1 MHSRQDINATRPV
14 LIYDGNCPVCR
25 KTMAW
30 ITENADEK
38 TFEMLTCQS
47 EQVKERFPFIES
59 EACMQA
65 MQLILPDGKHLVGE
79 KAMPEI
85 FKRMNR
91 YGSATRLFQL
101 PGADLISRRFY
112 RWFADNRYQ
121 IAKVLFPHEGKSQPE
136 QPLEQKR
143 IEDKDVRKGGRG
155 TT

>member
-1 MHSRQDINATRPV
+1 MPDVQEMDETRPV
-14 LIYDGNCPVCR
+14 LIYDGNCPICR

-30 ITENADEK
+30 IKENADED

-47 EQVKERFPFIES
+47 EQVEKRFPFIES
-59 EACMQA
+59 EDCMNA

-85 FKRMNR
+85 LKRMNR
-91 YGSATRLFQL
+91 YGSAARLFHL

-121 IAKVLFPHEGKSQPE
+121 IAKVLFPNESKSPPEQHEAPKEIEGKN
-136 QPLEQKR
+136 
-143 IEDKDVRKGGRG
+143 VRKDGQG

>member
-1 MHSRQDINATRPV
+1 MADRQELDETRPV
-14 LIYDGNCPVCR
+14 LIYDGNCPICR

-30 ITENADEK
+30 ITENADDK

-47 EQVKERFPFIES
+47 EQVGQRFPFIER
-59 EACMQA
+59 EDCMQA
-65 MQLILPDGKHLVGE
+65 MQLILPDGEHLVGE

-85 FKRMNR
+85 LKRMNR
-91 YGSATRLFQL
+91 YGSAARLFQL

-121 IAKVLFPHEGKSQPE
+121 IAKVLFPEESKAERE
-136 QPLEQKR
+136 QQTEQKE
-143 IEDKDVRKGGRG
+143 IEDEDVRKGGNK